1 MTDILNN
8 RTKTYM
14 QTARLLLAK
23 GDIESGRQYLL
34 AMLEERA
41 IAYKEAV
48 RYVDRAR
55 ILAEIQEWFGLCVEL
70 REKGLTDR
78 IKRKLSLGG
87 NVSEEDKGKK
97 APEADDAPYASPID
111 DILRESE
118 YHGWCARIFDEYNEA
133 VGAVVCHSKGVN
145 GKTGTGF
152 VISQKGYVLTNDH
165 VVFCPE
171 KGDYYDDIR
180 IHFGQQKVERKLH
193 VLYSSKK
200 HDVAVCK
207 LDSEP
212 VPCRQAIR
220 LLVNYDSLKQGDDV
234 LVIGNG
240 LNMGLAPFT
249 GVIRYIRNQDGLLVY
264 TAPSNPGDSGGPVLN
279 IHGKC
284 IGINSSMTIGAAGHT
299 NAVTSETVLGLLSK
313 WKIDL

>member
-1 MTDILNN
+1 MMEYLSNK
-8 RTKTYM
+8 TKTYL
-14 QTARLLLAK
+14 QTARILLVK
-23 GDIESGRQYLL
+23 GNVEAGRQYLL

-41 IAYKEAV
+41 EEYKKAL

-55 ILAEIQEWFGLCVEL
+55 MLAEIGEWFDLCVEL

-78 IKRKLSLGG
+78 IKRKLNIKS
-87 NVSEEDKGKK
+87 NVAYNENREK
-97 APEADDAPYASPID
+97 APSIEEVSNASLID

-118 YHGWCARIFDEYNEA
+118 YHGWCARLFDEYNDA
-133 VGAVVCHSKGVN
+133 VGAVSCFTKGVN

-152 VISQKGYVLTNDH
+152 IISPKGYVLTNDH

-171 KGDYYDDIR
+171 KGDYYDDIK
-180 IHFGQQKVERKLH
+180 IYFGQQKVERKLH

-200 HDVAVCK
+200 HDVALCK
-207 LDSEP
+207 LNSES
-212 VPCRQAIR
+212 VPCKTAIS
-220 LLVNYDSLKQGDDV
+220 LLDDYGSLKQGDDV

-279 IHGKC
+279 ICGKC
-284 IGINSSMTIGAAGHT
+284 IGINSSMTIGAMGHT
-299 NAVTSETVLGLLSK
+299 NAVTAETVLRLISR

>member
-1 MTDILNN
+1 MTEYLSNK
-8 RTKTYM
+8 TKTYL
-14 QTARLLLAK
+14 QTARILLVK
-23 GDIESGRQYLL
+23 GNVEAGRQYLL
-34 AMLEERA
+34 AMIEERA
-41 IAYKEAV
+41 EEYKKAL

-55 ILAEIQEWFGLCVEL
+55 MLAEIGEWFDLCVEL

-78 IKRKLSLGG
+78 IKRKLNIKS
-87 NVSEEDKGKK
+87 NVAYNKNREK
-97 APEADDAPYASPID
+97 APAIEETSNASLID

-118 YHGWCARIFDEYNEA
+118 YHGWCARLFDEYNDA
-133 VGAVVCHSKGVN
+133 VGAVSCFTKGVN

-152 VISQKGYVLTNDH
+152 IISPKGYVLTNDH

-171 KGDYYDDIR
+171 KGDYYDDIK
-180 IHFGQQKVERKLH
+180 IYFGQQKVERKLH

-200 HDVAVCK
+200 HDVALCK
-207 LDSEP
+207 LNSES
-212 VPCRQAIR
+212 VPCKKAIS
-220 LLVNYDSLKQGDDV
+220 LLDDYESLKQGDDV

-279 IHGKC
+279 ICGKC
-284 IGINSSMTIGAAGHT
+284 IGINSSMTIGAMGHT
-299 NAVTSETVLGLLSK
+299 NAATAETVLRLISR